1 MFSDV
6 CTLRFDFESF
16 TTAGPT
22 ATDDSTTCVDTFQV
36 TAVRFLPKA
45 KKKGYFAPSWVFS
58 GQPFVSKSVGSC
70 FTPEIQYLIQ
80 VVHFSLPFEACINL

>member
-1 MFSDV
+1 MLEHAGAQIFIFEHARAHSMLEFFILDATLLVNNNWQFSDI

-36 TAVRFLPKA
+36 TAV
-45 KKKGYFAPSWVFS
+45 
-58 GQPFVSKSVGSC
+58 SKFMYV
-70 FTPEIQYLIQ
+70 
-80 VVHFSLPFEACINL
+80 AN

>member
-1 MFSDV
+1 MLEFFILDATLLVNNNWQFSDI

-36 TAVRFLPKA
+36 TAV
-45 KKKGYFAPSWVFS
+45 
-58 GQPFVSKSVGSC
+58 SKFMYV
-70 FTPEIQYLIQ
+70 
-80 VVHFSLPFEACINL
+80 AN